1 MRVCCVLASS
11 STVMSASILENI
23 QEKIVQQQY
32 VMTIHADE
40 EMDDDNLTISDIE
53 QAILTG
59 EIIGQQKDKAT
70 AERKYRI
77 RGYSTDGNL
86 VEVIVKIGL
95 SGKVIIITV
104 YAL

>member
-1 MRVCCVLASS
+1 MFASVLKS
-11 STVMSASILENI
+11 I
-23 QEKIVQQQY
+23 QEKILRQEY
-32 VMTIHADE
+32 VITLHADE
-40 EMDDDNLTISDIE
+40 EMDDDNLMLTDVE

-59 EIIGQQKDKAT
+59 EIIELQKDRAT

-77 RGYSTDGNL
+77 QGYSTDGDL
-86 VEVIVKIGL
+86 VEVIVKLGL

>member
-1 MRVCCVLASS
+1 MFE
-11 STVMSASILENI
+11 SILENI
-23 QEKIVQQQY
+23 QQKILQQHY

-40 EMDDDNLTISDIE
+40 EMDDDNLMLDDVE

-59 EIIGQQKDKAT
+59 EILERQKDIAT

-77 RGYSTDGNL
+77 RGYSTDGDL
-86 VEVIVKIGL
+86 VEVIVKLGL

-104 YAL
+104 YAV

>member
-1 MRVCCVLASS
+1 
-11 STVMSASILENI
+11 MSAPALESI

-40 EMDDDNLTISDIE
+40 EMDDDNLTISDVE

-59 EIIGQQKDKAT
+59 EIIEQQRDRAT

-86 VEVIVKIGL
+86 VEVIVKIGV

>member
-1 MRVCCVLASS
+1 MFTSVLK
-11 STVMSASILENI
+11 SIR
-23 QEKIVQQQY
+23 EKILRQEY
-32 VMTIHADE
+32 VITLHADE
-40 EMDDDNLTISDIE
+40 EMDDDNLMLTDVE

-59 EIIGQQKDKAT
+59 EIIERQQDRTT

-77 RGYSTDGNL
+77 QGYSTDGDL
-86 VEVIVKIGL
+86 IEVIVKLGL

>member
-1 MRVCCVLASS
+1 MFA
-11 STVMSASILENI
+11 AILEKI
-23 QEKIVQQQY
+23 QDKILRQQY

-40 EMDDDNLTISDIE
+40 EMDDDNLMLADVE

-59 EIIGQQKDKAT
+59 EIIERQKDRAT
-70 AERKYRI
+70 AEYKYRI
-77 RGYSTDGNL
+77 QGYSTDGDP
-86 VEVIVKIGL
+86 VEVIVKLGS

>member
-1 MRVCCVLASS
+1 MF
-11 STVMSASILENI
+11 ASILKSI
-23 QEKIVQQQY
+23 QEKILRQEY
-32 VMTIHADE
+32 VITLHADE
-40 EMDDDNLTISDIE
+40 EMDDDNLMLTDVE

-59 EIIGQQKDKAT
+59 KIIERQQDRAT

-77 RGYSTDGNL
+77 QGYSTDGDL
-86 VEVIVKIGL
+86 IEVIVKLGL

>member
-1 MRVCCVLASS
+1 MFE
-11 STVMSASILENI
+11 SILENI
-23 QEKIVQQQY
+23 QQKILQQQY

-40 EMDDDNLTISDIE
+40 EMDDDNLMLDDIE

-59 EIIGQQKDKAT
+59 EILERQKDRAT

-77 RGYSTDGNL
+77 RGYSTDSNL
-86 VEVIVKIGL
+86 VEVIVKLGL

-104 YAL
+104 YAV

>member
-1 MRVCCVLASS
+1 MFE
-11 STVMSASILENI
+11 SILENI
-23 QEKIVQQQY
+23 QQKILQQQY

-40 EMDDDNLTISDIE
+40 EMDDDNLMLDDVE

-59 EIIGQQKDKAT
+59 EILERQKDRST

-86 VEVIVKIGL
+86 VEVIVKLGL

-104 YAL
+104 YAV

>member
-1 MRVCCVLASS
+1 MTFKALTIVFE
-11 STVMSASILENI
+11 SILENI
-23 QEKIVQQQY
+23 QQKILQQHY

-40 EMDDDNLTISDIE
+40 EMDDDNLMLDDVE

-59 EIIGQQKDKAT
+59 EILERQKDIAT

-77 RGYSTDGNL
+77 RGYSTDGDL
-86 VEVIVKIGL
+86 VEVIVKLGL

-104 YAL
+104 YAV